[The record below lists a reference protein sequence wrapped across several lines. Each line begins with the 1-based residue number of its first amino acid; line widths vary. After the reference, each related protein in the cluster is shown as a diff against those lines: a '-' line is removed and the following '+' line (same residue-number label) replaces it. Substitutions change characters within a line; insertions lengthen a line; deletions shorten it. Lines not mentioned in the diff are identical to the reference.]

1 EASAAAAEF
10 DFHRSPRWF
19 ADRCRVGKIRT
30 IRALLPYYYITEEEL
45 MRIVGIADQAEPECG
60 EGEGS

>member
-1 EASAAAAEF
+1 
-10 DFHRSPRWF
+10 
-19 ADRCRVGKIRT
+19 VGKIRT